1 MYYHD
6 ISFLFKIE
14 EEKEEGRKEDRMG
27 KVGKEKRINLST
39 NVS

>member
-14 EEKEEGRKEDRMG
+14 EEKGRRKEGGQNGESG
-27 KVGKEKRINLST
+27 KGEENQSINKC
-39 NVS
+39 